1 MFGEACMFALTA
13 EWGMSENKE
22 HSKDFGDGTNLDT
35 SAQRR
40 QAKTCDPYLSEPVK
54 IKEIVSIF
62 SRGL

>member
-1 MFGEACMFALTA
+1 MFDEACMFTLTS

-22 HSKDFGDGTNLDT
+22 HSKDFGDWTDLDT

-40 QAKTCDPYLSEPVK
+40 QAKICDPYLTEPVK
-54 IKEIVSIF
+54 INEITSIF